1 MNLTD
6 QSKENI
12 YSRNKQEKPIVHRLA
27 LQSLTSEGRPSLASP
42 STSKESAFEYYSE
55 ILAQLLKEE
64 QIYQVPTKYLVC
76 QADLDSKMRSILVDW
91 LVSVHRRFKLLPETL
106 FLSIKITDRF
116 LLLQETQ
123 RKELQLV
130 GITALFLAAKY
141 EEIYPP
147 QLRDLVLLTDKA
159 YSKEQALA
167 MERYI
172 LKTLDFQIT
181 MPSSWRFF
189 EKFSEG
195 LSDEGRSMGQYL
207 LELCLIDEGML
218 RFSESLVAI
227 SAVFLSYKFFR
238 KDYVYSLEI
247 YTEQEVKACAAE
259 ILVLFQIAQ
268 QYPLTAIRDK
278 FANAQYHQVSTICL
292 D

>member
-1 MNLTD
+1 
-6 QSKENI
+6 
-12 YSRNKQEKPIVHRLA
+12 
-27 LQSLTSEGRPSLASP
+27 
-42 STSKESAFEYYSE
+42 
-55 ILAQLLKEE
+55 
-64 QIYQVPTKYLVC
+64 
-76 QADLDSKMRSILVDW
+76 MRSILVDW